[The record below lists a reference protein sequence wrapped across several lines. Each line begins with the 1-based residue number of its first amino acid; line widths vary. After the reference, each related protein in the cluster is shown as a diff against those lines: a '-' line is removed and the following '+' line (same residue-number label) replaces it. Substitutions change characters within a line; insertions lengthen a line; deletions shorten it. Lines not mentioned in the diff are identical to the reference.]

1 MPWRNG
7 EYVEEKPKH
16 PVTYVLDDG
25 SSVDKLV
32 KRISPDRLK
41 TSCPEGSKYVVRFGP
56 RSKQWEVYDLRR
68 YIAGPSTGQFYSA
81 PPPTLVVP
89 EKDAAIGY
97 AILM

>member
-1 MPWRNG
+1 MPPLR
-7 EYVEEKPKH
+7 EVFYVR
-16 PVTYVLDDG
+16 DDG
-25 SSVDKLV
+25 MTIAKEV

-41 TSCPEGSKYVVRFGP
+41 TSCPEGSKFVVRFGP

-68 YIAGPSTGQFYSA
+68 YIAGPSTGQFYAA
-81 PPPTLVVP
+81 PPPSVVVP